1 MFDNSLFDVLSSSWN
16 NWKDDDIT
24 IKPYEENE
32 YIVLT
37 NRVNGLNDGIS
48 FYLSLNDDGTYS
60 LTDKI
65 LTSYLVNSQITS
77 IRPLMN
83 DLARM
88 AAEYG
93 VLIDNQGAFVNNG
106 IGLSNLNSAVQNFA
120 ELLDNVVDYAQLNV
134 R

>member
-1 MFDNSLFDVLSSSWN
+1 MFDDSLFDVLSSSWN
-16 NWKDDDIT
+16 NWKDDDIA

-37 NRVNGLNDGIS
+37 NRVNGLND
-48 FYLSLNDDGTYS
+48 DGTYS

-65 LTSYLVNSQITS
+65 LTSYLVDSQITN

-120 ELLDNVVDYAQLNV
+120 ELLDNVVDYAQLNA